1 MSTFWDSIK
10 ADTKPYPGKT
20 ATNTAVSV
28 TLETVWD
35 SIPEQS
41 LEELSSECVH
51 YFTIPTGQREVIG
64 QCNKCQGERWFKNY
78 YEEQKFN
85 SYTTAEQLQAYSDA
99 QQSSGELIPDIMGAI
114 A

>member
-1 MSTFWDSIK
+1 MSTFWDSLK
-10 ADTKPYPGKT
+10 SSVQPYPVKAIT
-20 ATNTAVSV
+20 IESAW
-28 TLETVWD
+28 E

-41 LEELSSECVH
+41 LEELDSDCVH
-51 YFTIPTGQREVIG
+51 YFILPTGQREVIG

-85 SYTTAEQLQAYSDA
+85 SYTTAEQVQAYSDA
-99 QQSSGELIPDIMGAI
+99 QQSSGESIPDIMGAV